1 MEKDK
6 KISALLGMRQEEM
19 AMLLR
24 VNKSQWSMYEI
35 GQRDLPLNAQLKL
48 TEMLA
53 FVQQSDNEAV
63 NPFLD
68 LEGQN
73 VKTIKVVENLKLVNQ
88 HQFLI
93 AKRKLQFA
101 EKKYNAAV
109 IALRFIAFLQTN
121 DQQFATDQNSLLG
134 VIQSRALRQIS
145 KNGLHVQVKHRIK
158 LQVLQEEERV
168 LNGMG

>member
-6 KISALLGMRQEEM
+6 KISALLGMRQEDM
-19 AMLLR
+19 GMLLP
-24 VNKSQWSMYEI
+24 VGKSQWSMYEI
-35 GQRDLPLNAQLKL
+35 GQRDLPLEAQLKL
-48 TEMLA
+48 AEMLA
-53 FVQQSDNEAV
+53 FVQQPDNEAV

-73 VKTIKVVENLKLVNQ
+73 VKTIKVVENLKLVN
-88 HQFLI
+88 HHRLLI
-93 AKRKLQFA
+93 TKRKLQFA

-121 DQQFATDQNSLLG
+121 DHHFATEQNSLLG

-145 KNGLHVQVKHRIK
+145 KNGLPVQAKHRIK